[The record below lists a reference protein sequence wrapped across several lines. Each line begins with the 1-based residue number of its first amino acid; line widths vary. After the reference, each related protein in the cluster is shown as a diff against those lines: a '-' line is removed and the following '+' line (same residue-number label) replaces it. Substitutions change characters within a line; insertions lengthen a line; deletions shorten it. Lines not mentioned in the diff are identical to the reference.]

1 MSAINGI
8 SGASEYLTG
17 VSKATEKKTTDAV
30 KTDSRSEVKKTD
42 DTAVVYTPSEEA
54 KEAASTGDTT
64 NTKKSTDR
72 TAIIEMLKSDA
83 EQRKKQMESLV
94 QSVLLKQGKT
104 YDAATSNMWQ
114 IIKDPEFLR
123 NVDADTVAQ
132 AKKDIADDGYWGV
145 EKTSDRILQFA
156 KALSGDDSSKADE
169 LLEAFKKGYKAAG
182 EEWGGDGLPD
192 ISKRTYDA
200 VVKKFDAWK
209 NGTEETTTDDATT
222 STDEKVAVSKTSDDK

>member
-1 MSAINGI
+1 
-8 SGASEYLTG
+8 
-17 VSKATEKKTTDAV
+17 
-30 KTDSRSEVKKTD
+30 
-42 DTAVVYTPSEEA
+42 
-54 KEAASTGDTT
+54 
-64 NTKKSTDR
+64 
-72 TAIIEMLKSDA
+72 MLKSDA